1 MRLAGKV
8 AIISGAASGMGAATA
23 RMFAREGAKVVIAD
37 VMEHEGRQVA
47 DAIGAAARFARLDVT
62 DEDNWAAVVADT
74 TRQFGRLDVLVNN
87 AGVSGSAEQDFFST
101 EAWHRIMAINA
112 TGVFF
117 GIKHAIPA
125 MKAAGGGSIV
135 NLSSIA
141 GIIGSEHVH
150 MAYNASKAAVRLMT
164 KATAVQHAKDNIRAN
179 SVHPGVMPAM
189 RTSGRTA
196 DPAVRAERMRVIP
209 MRRPGE
215 VDEVAY
221 AVLFLAS
228 DESSYITG
236 SEIHVDGGAIAIQQP
251 FNDTTM
257 GDRHGQSTLQR
268 TRCRS
273 RHRSEDDRGGRAGHL
288 RRHLGTSRPE
298 QAGSQPYRHRIADL
312 HLPPRPAPWPPGAR
326 AGQRRDEGR
335 DRRGDHASCVLLRLA
350 ECDDSGAHRQGGV
363 RGAWRGL
370 RSRYIKVPS

>member
-37 VMEHEGRQVA
+37 VLEHEGRQVA
-47 DAIGAAARFARLDVT
+47 DAIGALARFEPLDVT
-62 DEDNWAAVVADT
+62 KEEDWAAVV
-74 TRQFGRLDVLVNN
+74 RHFGKLDVLVNN
-87 AGVSGSAEQDFFST
+87 AGISGSAEQDFYST
-101 EAWHRIMAINA
+101 EAWHRIMAVNA

-117 GIKHAIPA
+117 GIKYAIPA
-125 MKAAGGGSIV
+125 MVANGGGSIV

-164 KATAVQHAKDNIRAN
+164 KSVAVQHAKDKIRAN
-179 SVHPGVMPAM
+179 SVHPGIITPM

-221 AVLFLAS
+221 AILFLAS

-236 SEIHVDGGAIAIQQP
+236 SEIHVDGGAIAI
-251 FNDTTM
+251 
-257 GDRHGQSTLQR
+257 
-268 TRCRS
+268 
-273 RHRSEDDRGGRAGHL
+273 
-288 RRHLGTSRPE
+288 
-298 QAGSQPYRHRIADL
+298 
-312 HLPPRPAPWPPGAR
+312 
-326 AGQRRDEGR
+326 
-335 DRRGDHASCVLLRLA
+335 
-350 ECDDSGAHRQGGV
+350 
-363 RGAWRGL
+363 
-370 RSRYIKVPS
+370 